1 MKIWSYIKN
10 NYHFVV
16 FFFISLIRYVI
27 IFFINSFDSSRIIS
41 PVSIYIIS
49 RNIIKNGY
57 NYAEIKKYEIIRFN
71 PYLDNNSAIINDIY
85 LITKKK
91 GYKNLNRM
99 AFIIYQPEI
108 LNYIFFIKKQNGIK
122 SLENL
127 NKNHDNDP
135 FKDFEKKVMKEWEY
149 I

>member
-71 PYLDNNSAIINDIY
+71 PYLDNISAIINDIY
-85 LITKKK
+85 LTKKK
-91 GYKNLNRM
+91 D
-99 AFIIYQPEI
+99 
-108 LNYIFFIKKQNGIK
+108 IKI
-122 SLENL
+122 
-127 NKNHDNDP
+127 
-135 FKDFEKKVMKEWEY
+135 
-149 I
+149 